1 VKTGQQL
8 KEDAYGKVAVLLA
21 QGKVVIPAEC
31 ADLVS
36 QLLTVTADPTAGGR
50 LRIGT
55 PTERVH
61 DDLADAFCFMLAG
74 LPEADQLAT
83 VPERPVPDGV
93 TWADSVG
100 GVRVPVPF
108 TPARPD
114 MSYRD
119 MHGGYWTCPKC
130 RAPAPA
136 YKTAC
141 QAPACDGQNPQPLPG
156 PAPSDRSAA
165 TVASDGEGSVAEPNY
180 WNQHMRRCLRD
191 FRHAFDGSVHGEQC
205 PHCRPG
211 QAGPRVALAVAFA
224 WALQIGPR
232 R

>member
-8 KEDAYGKVAVLLA
+8 KEDAYGKAAVLLA

-36 QLLTVTADPTAGGR
+36 QLLTVTADPTAGGG

-108 TPARPD
+108 TLARPD

-156 PAPSDRSAA
+156 PAPSETRSPEASPWLRRAWRLCRRRPPRTGRPCGGGRRAA
-165 TVASDGEGSVAEPNY
+165 AGRTPGKRTAGRAGE
-180 WNQHMRRCLRD
+180 
-191 FRHAFDGSVHGEQC
+191 
-205 PHCRPG
+205 
-211 QAGPRVALAVAFA
+211 AVIAD
-224 WALQIGPR
+224 
-232 R
+232 